1 MSDFKKGEKPILIA
15 TSLMARGLDVP
26 ELNLVVNFD
35 CPNHME
41 DYVHRVGRTGRAG
54 QQGKAVT
61 FITPEQGKY
70 ARDIVKALKLSGAA
84 VPLELDKLSGEW
96 QKLIDAGTAYAVGS
110 GF

>member
-35 CPNHME
+35 CPNHLE

-54 QQGKAVT
+54 RKGWAYT
-61 FITPEQGKY
+61 FVTPEEDQY
-70 ARDIVKALKLSGAA
+70 APDLIKALQDSNN
-84 VPLELDKLSGEW
+84 PLPPELQQLADGKIYLFIVFYLFVVVS
-96 QKLIDAGTAYAVGS
+96 VV
-110 GF
+110 